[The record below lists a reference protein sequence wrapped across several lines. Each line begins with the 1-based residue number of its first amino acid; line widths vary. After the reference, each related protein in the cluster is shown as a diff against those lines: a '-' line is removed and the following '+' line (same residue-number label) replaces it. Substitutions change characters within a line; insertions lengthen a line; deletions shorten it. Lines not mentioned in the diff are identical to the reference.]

1 MAGALEHSPVDRPR
15 LPVPM
20 AGANERSSRRDE
32 GGNPVSASME
42 NARTDAVELSDE
54 QRERLLDLVRV
65 GKRADFGRRQRARVL
80 LLAEERHG
88 DKAVAEIL
96 GVDRS
101 TVWWV
106 RKRFAPGG
114 CEAALLENSRRG
126 RKKFDADQRSW
137 IVEQA
142 RSGPP
147 EGFERWTLQLLAE
160 RLVEQGVVD
169 AISLATVRLILMD
182 DARRR
187 GGRVWRCWK

>member
-1 MAGALEHSPVDRPR
+1 
-15 LPVPM
+15 
-20 AGANERSSRRDE
+20 
-32 GGNPVSASME
+32 ME

-65 GKRADFGRRQRARVL
+65 GKRADFGRRKRARVL

-96 GVDRS
+96 GVNRS
-101 TVWWV
+101 TVWRV

-114 CEAALLENSRRG
+114 CEAAPLENSRRG

-147 EGFERWTLQLLAE
+147 EGFERWTLQLLAD
-160 RLVEQGVVD
+160 RLVELGIVD
-169 AISLATVRLILMD
+169 SISQATVRSILTG
-182 DARRR
+182 DAQRR
-187 GGRVWRCWK
+187 GDGARLCWR